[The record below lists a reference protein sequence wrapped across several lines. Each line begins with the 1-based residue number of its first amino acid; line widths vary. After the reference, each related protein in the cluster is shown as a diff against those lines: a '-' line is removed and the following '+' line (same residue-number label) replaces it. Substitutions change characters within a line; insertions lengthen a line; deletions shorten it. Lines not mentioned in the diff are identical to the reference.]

1 MVMAAR
7 FILDQLPDRKP
18 WNSTFTSM
26 PRNSEDNSAAR
37 KAPLESRLAREKNPI
52 KRALMILGPGLI
64 TGASDDDPSGIGTY
78 TQAGASLGLATLW
91 TAIVTLPMMAAI
103 QFICAKIGMVSG
115 MGLAGVLRKHYP
127 RWLVVGAIILLVIAN
142 TINAGTDI
150 GAIAASVNLLAP
162 RVPALALV
170 VPIAIAIV
178 LVQILGSYRTL
189 VRIFKWLTLTLFA
202 YIVAAFLAKPHWPEV
217 LKATFIPAF
226 RFDNQYLMT
235 LVAIFGTTITPY
247 LFFWQASQEVEE
259 ELRMGRETLAEREGA
274 TDRELRI
281 AEIDVDAG
289 MIFASV
295 VFYFVVL
302 ASAATLHV
310 SGKTDI
316 QTATDAAEALR
327 PLSHGMATVLFAL
340 GLIGSGF
347 LAVPILTGASA
358 YAMCEAFDWRYGLNE
373 KFRDARRF
381 YLIIAAATLVGL
393 LINFFKIPPVTA
405 LFWTAVLNG
414 VLAPPLIVIIM
425 LVSNSKKVMGKRTNG
440 LLTNFLGWS
449 TAAIMIAAAVGMFVT
464 WAK

>member
-1 MVMAAR
+1 MTERNDHTA
-7 FILDQLPDRKP
+7 K
-18 WNSTFTSM
+18 TS
-26 PRNSEDNSAAR
+26 DGT
-37 KAPLESRLAREKNPI
+37 LESRLAQEKNPI

-91 TAIVTLPMMAAI
+91 TAIITLPMMAAI
-103 QFICAKIGMVSG
+103 QLICAKIGMVSG
-115 MGLAGVLRKHYP
+115 MGLSGVLRKYYP
-127 RWLVVGAIILLVIAN
+127 RWLVVSAIVLLVVAN

-150 GAIAASVNLLAP
+150 GAIAASINLLAP
-162 RVPALALV
+162 SIPPLILV
-170 VPIAIAIV
+170 VPIAMLIV
-178 LVQILGSYRTL
+178 AVQILGSYRTL
-189 VRIFKWLTLTLFA
+189 VKIFKWLTLTLLA
-202 YIVAAFLAKPHWPEV
+202 YIAAAFLARPHWGEV
-217 LKATFIPAF
+217 LKATFMPAL
-226 RFDNQYLMT
+226 RLDHQYLMT

-302 ASAATLHV
+302 ASAVTLHA

-327 PLSHGMATVLFAL
+327 PLSHGVATLLFAL

-347 LAVPILTGASA
+347 LAVPILTGSSA
-358 YAMCEAFDWRYGLNE
+358 YAMCEAFDWKYGLDE

-393 LINFFKIPPVTA
+393 LVNFLKIPPVTA
-405 LFWTAVLNG
+405 LFWTAVING
-414 VLAPPLIVIIM
+414 VLAPPLIVVLM
-425 LVSNSKKVMGKRTNG
+425 VVSNNRKIMGKRTNG
-440 LLTNFLGWS
+440 PLTNFLGWS
-449 TAAIMIAAAVGMFVT
+449 TAVIMTAAAIGMFVT
-464 WAK
+464 WGK

>member
-1 MVMAAR
+1 MTSSNNQNSSAR
-7 FILDQLPDRKP
+7 
-18 WNSTFTSM
+18 
-26 PRNSEDNSAAR
+26 EE
-37 KAPLESRLAREKNPI
+37 PLESRLAQEKNPI
-52 KRALMILGPGLI
+52 KRVLMILGPGLI

-78 TQAGASLGLATLW
+78 TQAGASLGFATLW

-115 MGLAGVLRKHYP
+115 MGLSGVLRKFYP
-127 RWLVVGAIILLVIAN
+127 RWLVVSAIVVLVVAN

-150 GAIAASVNLLAP
+150 GAIAASINLLAP
-162 RVPALALV
+162 SISPLVLV
-170 VPIAIAIV
+170 VPIAMVIV
-178 LVQILGSYRTL
+178 AVQILGSYRTL
-189 VRIFKWLTLTLFA
+189 VKIFKWLTLTLFA
-202 YIVAAFLAKPHWPEV
+202 YIGAAFLARPHWGEV
-217 LKATFIPAF
+217 LKATFVPAI
-226 RFDNQYLMT
+226 RFDHQYLMT

-302 ASAATLHV
+302 ASAVTLHAG
-310 SGKTDI
+310 GKTDI

-327 PLSHGMATVLFAL
+327 PLSHGAATILFAL

-347 LAVPILTGASA
+347 LAVPILTGSSA
-358 YAMCEAFDWRYGLNE
+358 YAMCEAFDWKYGLNE

-393 LINFFKIPPVTA
+393 LINFLKIPPVTA

-414 VLAPPLIVIIM
+414 VLAPPLIVVIM

-440 LLTNFLGWS
+440 PLTNFLGWS
-449 TAAIMIAAAVGMFVT
+449 TAVIMIAAAIGMFVT
-464 WAK
+464 WGK